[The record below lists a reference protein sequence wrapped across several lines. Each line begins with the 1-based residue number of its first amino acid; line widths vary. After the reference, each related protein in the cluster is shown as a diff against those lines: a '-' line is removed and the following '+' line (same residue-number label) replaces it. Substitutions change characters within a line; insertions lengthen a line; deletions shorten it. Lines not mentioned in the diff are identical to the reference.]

1 MEEFNFDNQIIKPIS
16 IEDEM
21 KKSFIS
27 YAMATIVS
35 RALPDVRDGL
45 KPVHR
50 RILYSMHELGVTP
63 DKPHKKSVR
72 IVGDVLGKFHPHGD
86 VAVYDAMVRMAQPF
100 STRAL
105 LVDGHGNFG
114 SVDGDGAAAMR
125 YTEARMS
132 KITLEMLRDIDK
144 DTVDFVPNFDESL
157 MQPSVLPS
165 RFPNLLVNGSSG
177 IAVGMATNIPPHNL
191 GEVVNATIA
200 MIENPEISTIDLMQH
215 IKGPDFPTGALIM
228 GSGGILQAYET
239 GRGKVIMRAE
249 CEIEEMSNGKS
260 RILVSSLPYQVNKA
274 RLIEKMADLVNQRR
288 IEGITDIRDES
299 DRNGMRIVIELKRDV
314 NSNIILN
321 QLYKHTQLQ
330 DTFGIN
336 MLALVDNE
344 PKILSLK
351 QVLNHYISHQRDVVT
366 RRTQFDLNRAQ
377 KRAHIVEGLLKALD
391 FIDAVIALIRASKT
405 DAEAKAGLM
414 EKFDLSELQAQAI
427 LDMRLRR
434 LTGLEKTRLL
444 DEYAKLKETMEYLQ
458 SILDDDG
465 KLMEVISEELS
476 EVAERFADER
486 RTEMKLDYN
495 DLDMEDLIQEEEMV
509 VTMTHLGYVKR
520 LTSATYRQQNRGGVG
535 VKGITA
541 REEDFVD
548 RILVTSTHDWLYFFT
563 DLGRVHRLKCWQIPE
578 ASRTARGTAIVNLLQ
593 LDGGEKIT
601 TVIPFAKDMDIEGK
615 FLILATREGII
626 KKTPLEE
633 YQNLRNV
640 GLRAINL
647 VDDDKLIAAVLSDGT
662 RDIYIGTRNGM
673 SIRFNENDVRPM
685 HRVVTGV
692 RGIKLR
698 SGDIAVNMGLVDDNL
713 ELLSISEQG
722 YGKRTSFSEYRTQNR
737 GGYGVITMNINQKT
751 GKMVELMACSDQEDL
766 MIISSDGTIIRMSID
781 SISKM
786 SRSTQGVRVMKL
798 RENDTVVAAEVVSPE
813 EEEDVITETA
823 TETINEEVSEET
835 VNS

>member
-1 MEEFNFDNQIIKPIS
+1 MEFNLDKQTIKPIN

-50 RILYSMHELGVTP
+50 RILYSMHELGVSP

-72 IVGDVLGKFHPHGD
+72 IVGDVLGKYHPHGD
-86 VAVYDAMVRMAQPF
+86 TAVYDAMVRMAQDF

-132 KITLEMLRDIDK
+132 KIALEMLRDIDR
-144 DTVDFVPNFDESL
+144 DTVDFVPNFDESQ
-157 MQPSVLPS
+157 MQPSVLPA
-165 RFPNLLVNGSSG
+165 RYPNLLVNGSSG

-191 GEVVNATIA
+191 DEVIAATTA
-200 MIENPEISTIDLMQH
+200 MIDNPDITVPELMEH

-239 GRGKVIMRAE
+239 GRGKVVMRGE

-260 RILVSSLPYQVNKA
+260 RIIVSSIPYQVNKS
-274 RLIEKMADLVNQRR
+274 RLIEKMAELVNHKR
-288 IEGITDIRDES
+288 IEGISDIRDES
-299 DRNGMRIVIELKRDV
+299 DRTGMRIVIELKRDV
-314 NSNIILN
+314 ASNIILN

-336 MLALVDNE
+336 MLALVDGE
-344 PKILSLK
+344 PKVLSLK
-351 QVLNHYISHQRDVVT
+351 QVLGHYIGHQKEVVT
-366 RRTQFDLNRAQ
+366 RRTQYELNRAE

-391 FIDAVIALIRASKT
+391 FIDEVIKLIRASKN
-405 DAEAKAGLM
+405 DAEAKQGLM
-414 EKFDLSELQAQAI
+414 DRFELSEVQAQSI

-434 LTGLEKTRLL
+434 LTGLEKERLL
-444 DEYAKLKETMEYLQ
+444 EEYAKLKETIEYLS
-458 SILDDDG
+458 SILNDEGLLFGIIKDELGD
-465 KLMEVISEELS
+465 ISQ
-476 EVAERFADER
+476 RFADER
-486 RTEMKLDYN
+486 RSSIQMDYT
-495 DLDMEDLIQEEEMV
+495 DLEMEDLIQEEEMV

-520 LTSATYRQQNRGGVG
+520 LTSNTYRQQNRGGVG

-541 REEDFVD
+541 RNEDFVE

-578 ASRTARGTAIVNLLQ
+578 ASRTAKGTAIVNLLQ
-593 LDGGEKIT
+593 LDANEKIT
-601 TVIPFAKDMDIEGK
+601 TVIPFLKDMDIEGM
-615 FLILATREGII
+615 FLVLATRNGTI
-626 KKTPLEE
+626 KKTPLKE
-633 YQNLRNV
+633 YENLKNV
-640 GLRAINL
+640 GLKAINL
-647 VDDDKLIAAVLSDGT
+647 IDEDKLISAVLTDGTKDIYMGT
-662 RDIYIGTRNGM
+662 RDGM
-673 SIRFNENDVRPM
+673 AIRFSENDVRPM

-698 SGDIAVNMGLVDDNL
+698 EGDEAVDMGIVDENL
-713 ELLSISEQG
+713 LLLSVTEKG
-722 YGKRTSFSEYRTQNR
+722 YGKRTSFEEYRTQNR
-737 GGYGVITMNINQKT
+737 GGFGVIAMNVNKKT
-751 GKMVELMACSDQEDL
+751 GKLVALKACDNEEDL
-766 MIISSDGTIIRMSID
+766 MLISSDGTIIRTAIED
-781 SISKM
+781 ISTM
-786 SRSTQGVRVMKL
+786 GRSTQGVIVMKL
-798 RENDTVVAAEVVSPE
+798 RAGDTVVASEVVSPE
-813 EEEDVITETA
+813 DEEEEVDVTEA
-823 TETINEEVSEET
+823 EVVEEDENTEE
-835 VNS
+835 

>member
-63 DKPHKKSVR
+63 DKPYKKSVR

-86 VAVYDAMVRMAQPF
+86 VAVYDAMVRMAQDF

-200 MIENPEISTIDLMQH
+200 MIDNPDISTVDLMQH

-239 GRGKVIMRAE
+239 GNGKVIMRGE
-249 CEIEEMSNGKS
+249 CEIEEMANGKS
-260 RILVSSLPYQVNKA
+260 RIIVSSLPYQVNKA
-274 RLIEKMADLVNQRR
+274 RLIEKMAELVNQRR

-299 DRNGMRIVIELKRDV
+299 DRTGMRIVIELKRDV

-336 MLALVDNE
+336 MLALVDGE
-344 PKILSLK
+344 PKVLNLK
-351 QVLNHYISHQRDVVT
+351 QVLNHYINHQKDVVT

-405 DAEAKAGLM
+405 DNEAKVGLM

-444 DEYAKLKETMEYLQ
+444 DEYAQLKETMAYLQ
-458 SILDDDG
+458 SILDDNG
-465 KLMEVISEELS
+465 KLMQVISEELR
-476 EVAERFADER
+476 EVADKFSDER
-486 RTEMKLDYN
+486 RTEMKIDYN
-495 DLDMEDLIQEEEMV
+495 DIDMEDLIQEDEMV
-509 VTMTHLGYVKR
+509 ITMTHLGYVKR
-520 LTSATYRQQNRGGVG
+520 LTSTTYRQQNRGGVG
-535 VKGITA
+535 IKGITA

-548 RILVTSTHDWLYFFT
+548 KILVTSTHDWLYFFT

-593 LDGGEKIT
+593 LEGDEKIT
-601 TVIPFAKDMDIEGK
+601 TVIPFANDMDIEGK
-615 FLILATREGII
+615 YLILATRDGII

-633 YQNLRNV
+633 YQNLKNV

-647 VDDDKLIAAVLSDGT
+647 ADDDKLISAVLSDGT
-662 RDIYIGTRNGM
+662 HDIYMGTRNGM
-673 SIRFNENDVRPM
+673 AIRFSENDVRPM

-698 SGDIAVNMGLVDDNL
+698 PDDIAVNMGLVDDDL
-713 ELLSISEQG
+713 ELLSISENG
-722 YGKRTSFSEYRTQNR
+722 YGKRTSFKEYRQQNR

-751 GKMVELMACSDQEDL
+751 GKMVELKACSEEEDL
-766 MIISSDGTIIRMSID
+766 MVISSDGTIIRMSIE

-786 SRSTQGVRVMKL
+786 SRSTQGVRIMKL

-813 EEEDVITETA
+813 EESENEDTEYIS
-823 TETINEEVSEET
+823 TEEDI
-835 VNS
+835 